1 MPAAT
6 KAAAKAP
13 AKTELASGLRVAVA
27 RLARRMRQEG
37 AGDGA
42 TPSQLTALAT
52 LYHRGP
58 MTPGELAATERVK
71 PPSMTRIV
79 AALEERGL
87 VTREPSPDDGRV
99 VHVVVTADGRRA
111 YEAYQQRR
119 DEWLHLRLADLDG
132 EERAVLARA
141 AELMERIIES

>member
-6 KAAAKAP
+6 K
-13 AKTELASGLRVAVA
+13 TTTDLASRLRVAVA
-27 RLARRMRQEG
+27 RLNRRLRQEG
-37 AGDGA
+37 AGEDT

-58 MTPGELAATERVK
+58 MTPGELAGAERVK

-87 VTREPSPDDGRV
+87 VRREPSPDDGRV
-99 VHVVVTADGRRA
+99 VHIVVTNAGRRA
-111 YEAYQQRR
+111 HEEYQQRR
-119 DEWLHLRLADLDG
+119 DEWLHLRLATLTG
-132 EERAVLARA
+132 EERAALAKA
-141 AELMERIIES
+141 AQLMERLVEL